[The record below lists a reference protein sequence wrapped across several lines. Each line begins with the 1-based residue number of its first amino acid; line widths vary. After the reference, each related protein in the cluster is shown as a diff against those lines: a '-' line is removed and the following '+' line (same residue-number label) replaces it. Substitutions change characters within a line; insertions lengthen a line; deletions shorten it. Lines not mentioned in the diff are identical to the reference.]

1 MKKRTIRLPNDLDAR
16 VQEASR
22 RLGFQ
27 STSDFIRDALKDA
40 LQDSQGLVVVEEAEQ
55 RMVAGLD
62 RVAKEVRSVRRTQQ
76 AQFAQM
82 DTLVKVLLTC
92 VPEPG
97 SEVYT
102 QAKAR
107 GMVRYAE
114 FLKSVGKAMV
124 EDSKGTLAELL
135 NSHVPEQAS

>member
-1 MKKRTIRLPNDLDAR
+1 VKKRTIRLPQDLDAK
-16 VQEASR
+16 VQEAAR

-27 STSDFIRDALKDA
+27 SPSDFIRDALKNA
-40 LQDSQGLVVVEEAEQ
+40 LEDSHGLVVVEEAEQ

-76 AQFAQM
+76 AQFAHV

-92 VPEPG
+92 VPEPS
-97 SEVYT
+97 SEIYT

-107 GMVRYAE
+107 GMARYSE

-124 EDSKGTLAELL
+124 GDSKGTLTELL
-135 NSHVPEQAS
+135 NSHGPEQTS